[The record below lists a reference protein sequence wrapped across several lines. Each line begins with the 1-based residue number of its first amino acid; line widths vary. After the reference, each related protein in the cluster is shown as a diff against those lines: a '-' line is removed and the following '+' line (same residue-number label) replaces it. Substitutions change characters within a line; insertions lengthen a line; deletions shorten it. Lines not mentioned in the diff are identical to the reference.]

1 MNNNYPKSALN
12 LANVLLFLSC
22 FMIFIVSVLFIYHLS
37 TANDSSYSL
46 RGIEVSVH
54 PAKWDFDKMKNTPLP
69 SVYVSGRRGDLEM
82 KHSSF
87 QVFLLFFLYDLIF
100 FVAIALAFYLFRKL
114 FQNILNGELYSD
126 RNIKLIYKIGWILI
140 ITPVID
146 YIILTSLDIVTV
158 KLLPPGD
165 QVFEIIRLSSFRCS
179 VFVAGFF
186 LLGLLKVLERG
197 LELKQEN
204 DLTV

>member
-1 MNNNYPKSALN
+1 MNNNYPKAALN

-22 FMIFIVSVLFIYHLS
+22 FMIFVVVVLFGYRL
-37 TANDSSYSL
+37 ANSSDSSYSL
-46 RGIEVSVH
+46 RGIEVSVF
-54 PAKWDFDKMKNTPLP
+54 PAKWDFDKMKYTPLP
-69 SVYVSGRRGDLEM
+69 SVYVYGKKGDLEM

-100 FVAIALAFYLFRKL
+100 FVAIAISFYLLRKL
-114 FQNILNGELYSD
+114 FQNIHNGELYSG
-126 RNIKLIYKIGWILI
+126 RNIKLLYKIGWILI

-146 YIILTSLDIVTV
+146 YIILTSLDMVTV

-179 VFVAGFF
+179 VFVSGFF
-186 LLGLLKVLERG
+186 LLGLLKVFERG